1 MVEAGSSLKP
11 SPASE
16 ELHQPHNVA
25 KRRNGSL
32 IGIACGGW
40 SLFRG
45 VASRTAQSNY
55 KRLIQVLVIGSD
67 GDHCP
72 QTTYDAAKEVG
83 AQIAAR
89 NAITVTGGLGG
100 VMEAACRG
108 GKEKGGMVVGIIPN
122 EDMSYAN
129 PYCDIIIP
137 TGIGFA
143 RNFITAYSADVAIVV
158 GGGAGTYIEACVA
171 YQKGKPIVA
180 LTGTGGTADKI
191 ADTFL
196 DDRKTVK
203 VISASSPK
211 DAVEQAL
218 DHATNGKK
226 GVKYFQSVAKML

>member
-1 MVEAGSSLKP
+1 ME
-11 SPASE
+11 
-16 ELHQPHNVA
+16 
-25 KRRNGSL
+25 
-32 IGIACGGW
+32 
-40 SLFRG
+40 LFRG

-108 GKEKGGMVVGIIPN
+108 AKEKGGMVVGIIPN

-226 GVKYFQSVAKML
+226 GVKYFQSVARML

>member
-1 MVEAGSSLKP
+1 M
-11 SPASE
+11 
-16 ELHQPHNVA
+16 
-25 KRRNGSL
+25 L
-32 IGIACGGW
+32 I
-40 SLFRG
+40 LFRG
-45 VASRTAQSNY
+45 VGSRTAESNY

-67 GDHCP
+67 GDHCSES
-72 QTTYDAAKEVG
+72 TYEAAKQVG
-83 AQIAAR
+83 AEIAAKR
-89 NAITVTGGLGG
+89 AITVTGGLGG

-108 GKEKGGMVVGIIPN
+108 AKEKGGMVVGIIPH

-129 PYCDIIIP
+129 PFCDIIIP

-143 RNFITAYSADVAIVV
+143 RNFITAYSADTCIVV

-203 VISASSPK
+203 VMGASTPRE
-211 DAVEQAL
+211 AVEKAL
-218 DHATNGKK
+218 DGATNGKK
-226 GVKYFQSVAKML
+226 GVKYFQSVARML

>member
-1 MVEAGSSLKP
+1 
-11 SPASE
+11 
-16 ELHQPHNVA
+16 
-25 KRRNGSL
+25 
-32 IGIACGGW
+32 
-40 SLFRG
+40 LFRG

-108 GKEKGGMVVGIIPN
+108 AKEKGGMVVGIIPN

-211 DAVEQAL
+211 DAVDQAL

>member
-1 MVEAGSSLKP
+1 
-11 SPASE
+11 
-16 ELHQPHNVA
+16 
-25 KRRNGSL
+25 
-32 IGIACGGW
+32 
-40 SLFRG
+40 LFRG

-67 GDHCP
+67 GDHCTE
-72 QTTYDAAKEVG
+72 TTYDAAKEVG
-83 AQIAAR
+83 AEIASK

-108 GKEKGGMVVGIIPN
+108 AKEKGGMVVGIIPH

-129 PYCDIIIP
+129 PFCDIIIP

-143 RNFITAYSADVAIVV
+143 RNFITAYSADTCIVV
-158 GGGAGTYIEACVA
+158 GGGAGTFIEACVA

-203 VISASSPK
+203 VLGASSPRE
-211 DAVEQAL
+211 AVERAL
-218 DHATNGKK
+218 DFTTNGKK
-226 GVKYFQSVAKML
+226 GVKYFQTVARMI